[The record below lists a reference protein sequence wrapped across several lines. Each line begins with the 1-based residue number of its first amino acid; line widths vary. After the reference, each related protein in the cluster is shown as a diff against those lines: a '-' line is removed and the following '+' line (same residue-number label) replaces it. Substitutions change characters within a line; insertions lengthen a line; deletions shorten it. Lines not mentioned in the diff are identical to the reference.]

1 MSKLKPGTRKNDK
14 PKQNKRILG
23 TSIEQRPEHINN
35 REEIGHYEIDAVK
48 GKNGKNEATAITLV
62 ERTTRF
68 VYLLYV
74 NKLTSENV
82 NKELIKLFRNIGKRN
97 FKSITSD
104 NGSEF
109 SKLSTLGSN
118 NFKIYFAHPYSS
130 YEHRTNENMNGQ
142 LREFLPKGVSMND
155 KKKNNFSKLI
165 FN

>member
-1 MSKLKPGTRKNDK
+1 M
-14 PKQNKRILG
+14 
-23 TSIEQRPEHINN
+23 
-35 REEIGHYEIDAVK
+35 Y
-48 GKNGKNEATAITLV
+48 
-62 ERTTRF
+62 
-68 VYLLYV
+68 
-74 NKLTSENV
+74 V

-109 SKLSTLGSN
+109 SKLSTLESN
-118 NFKIYFAHPYSS
+118 NFKVYFAHLYSS
-130 YEHRTNENMNGQ
+130 YERGTNENMNGQ